1 LALNPA
7 KGVSLQPVPIG
18 TRSIEEL
25 KGVPL
30 WHQHAISVAKGPA
43 SETMFL
49 THRLRPVV
57 AGIQTFSAFAPLL
70 VEHQSVKM
78 FAPHALR
85 QEK

>member
-1 LALNPA
+1 LNPA
-7 KGVSLQPVPIG
+7 YGVPLRPVPIG
-18 TRSIEEL
+18 TRSIEKL

-49 THRLRPVV
+49 THRSRPVV
-57 AGIQTFSAFAPLL
+57 AGIQTSSVFAPLL
-70 VEHQSVKM
+70 LEHQSVKT
-78 FAPHALR
+78 FVPHASR